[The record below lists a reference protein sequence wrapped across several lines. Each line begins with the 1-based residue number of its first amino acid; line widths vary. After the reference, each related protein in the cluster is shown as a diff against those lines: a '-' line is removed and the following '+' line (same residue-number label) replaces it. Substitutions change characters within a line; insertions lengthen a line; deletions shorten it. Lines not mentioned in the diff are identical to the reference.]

1 MQNIKWDESLCV
13 GFDEIDEDHQ
23 RIVNLFNLL
32 CQAVSNQ
39 ESPQY
44 VDALFEELVSF
55 TESHFR
61 HEERLMVRHNYDGLD
76 DHKDEHLDLIDLI
89 RDLQRRF
96 HEARHQL
103 TADNIEYL
111 KEWLTTHIVGQDMR
125 LGYFLAQVI

>member
-1 MQNIKWDESLCV
+1 MQTIKWGESLSV
-13 GFDEIDEDHQ
+13 GVEEIDDDH
-23 RIVNLFNLL
+23 RRLVDLFNMLS
-32 CQAVSNQ
+32 QAVAKQ

-61 HEERLMVRHNYDGLD
+61 HEERLMVRHDYDALD

-96 HEARHQL
+96 HEARHHLTTENIDYLKTWL
-103 TADNIEYL
+103 TA
-111 KEWLTTHIVGQDMR
+111 HIAGQDMR
-125 LGYFLAQVI
+125 LGNFLAQVI